1 MKRWFL
7 IFLCTAILFCMTVPA
22 FAEELPPVVE
32 IHTVEDLQAIADAPS
47 GNYILMKDLDMTG
60 VEWFSPDFSGTFD
73 GNGHAILNLYLSHPG
88 PSKPE
93 SYDGN
98 MLSYETN
105 YVGLFG
111 TVQNAEIKNL
121 NLINVRG
128 LVEIDTP
135 CFVAGI
141 AGYFQES
148 TISNCTV
155 TGTLELR
162 AHDRMFGIG
171 GIAGFGGIGLIENCN
186 VDVTLICTDT
196 DASTKDEQFLGG
208 IYATGFVDVKDC
220 TIKIDGYGSEHGYA
234 HNGGVV
240 GMFMQQP
247 YGMTIMGK
255 LNRNMIS
262 GKITFFEDNLDRRA
276 YCHPVAGEVLAFVHS
291 IADNKYDFQRD
302 ERKEYDVE
310 LRPEMCPDPVY
321 TETVI
326 PAGCDTFGY
335 TSYTCASCGYTYT
348 DQYTLYQHTVTD
360 WKVIIPSS
368 EEEEGISEGNCDR
381 CGLVQQRTEPRL
393 EPAPT
398 EETEL
403 PTVSETTE
411 TKPEVQEQAGFPVVP
426 VAAGTAGV
434 LLLAVLLRPRKK
446 KKGKFQK

>member
-22 FAEELPPVVE
+22 FAEELSPVVE
-32 IHTVEDLQAIADAPS
+32 IHTVEDLQTIADAPS

-148 TISNCTV
+148 TISNCSV

-171 GIAGFGGIGLIENCN
+171 GIAGFGGIGLIDNCN

-208 IYATGFVDVKDC
+208 VYATGFVDVKDC
-220 TIKIDGYGSEHGYA
+220 TVTIDGYGSEHGYA
-234 HNGGVV
+234 HNGGIV

-247 YGMTIMGK
+247 YGMKIMGK
-255 LNRNMIS
+255 LTGNKVY
-262 GKITFFEDNLDRRA
+262 GKITFFEDNRDRRA
-276 YCHPVAGEVLAFVHS
+276 YCRPIAGEILAFSHS
-291 IADNKYDFQRD
+291 IAKNKYEFERD

-310 LRPEMCPDPVY
+310 LRPEMCENPV
-321 TETVI
+321 
-326 PAGCDTFGY
+326 
-335 TSYTCASCGYTYT
+335 
-348 DQYTLYQHTVTD
+348 
-360 WKVIIPSS
+360 
-368 EEEEGISEGNCDR
+368 
-381 CGLVQQRTEPRL
+381 
-393 EPAPT
+393 
-398 EETEL
+398 
-403 PTVSETTE
+403 
-411 TKPEVQEQAGFPVVP
+411 
-426 VAAGTAGV
+426 
-434 LLLAVLLRPRKK
+434 
-446 KKGKFQK
+446 